1 LRPKSIPVLIAILLI
16 VGVIP
21 TATAKEAQQYTYRTT
36 YVFENRGTEPHT
48 LTEDDVT
55 LMLFANDEWQ
65 SVTTKNA
72 THEIKRLDRDEDGND
87 IAVMDLPLTIQGG
100 TTITFSIDYDIS
112 SSNRPRP
119 SIDPAQAGG
128 KDNIPQDLVVEYCIE
143 TETFTWNEEIEALAA
158 RLAGEQN
165 TVLETVTSMI
175 EWMIGNLTYGN
186 NEVPQY
192 PNSTLAYRRGDCDD
206 QAILLISLLR
216 SQGIPAILQLGIVFS
231 EAIDSE
237 RTSWGGHLTSQ
248 QKGVGWHGWTMI
260 YIPPWGWLP
269 VDLTLSASRNP
280 LELIE
285 EAPEYDYFVVTA
297 LNVSKQQYI
306 GDSRRSR
313 EELMSS
319 DLYIIMKDEVIT
331 RSSGTDWL
339 NLLYIGMG
347 ILTGGTLVFYVIYSY
362 RRNRSYEDA
371 YTINSTFLGQSLVLQ
386 RKVERER
393 DQG

>member
-260 YIPPWGWLP
+260 YIPPGGWLP

-285 EAPEYDYFVVTA
+285 EAPEYD
-297 LNVSKQQYI
+297 
-306 GDSRRSR
+306 
-313 EELMSS
+313 
-319 DLYIIMKDEVIT
+319 
-331 RSSGTDWL
+331 
-339 NLLYIGMG
+339 
-347 ILTGGTLVFYVIYSY
+347 
-362 RRNRSYEDA
+362 
-371 YTINSTFLGQSLVLQ
+371 
-386 RKVERER
+386 
-393 DQG
+393 

>member
-1 LRPKSIPVLIAILLI
+1 MRLKSIPILITILLI
-16 VGVIP
+16 ISVIP
-21 TATAKEAQQYTYRTT
+21 IATAKEAKQYTYRTT

-87 IAVMDLPLTIQGG
+87 IAIMDLPLLIQGG
-100 TTITFSIDYDIS
+100 TTLTFSIDYEIS
-112 SSNRPRP
+112 SSNRPKP
-119 SIDPAQAGG
+119 SIDLAQAGG
-128 KDNIPQDLVVEYCIE
+128 RDNIPQDLVDEYCIE

-158 RLAGEQN
+158 YLAGEQN
-165 TVLETVTSMI
+165 TVLETVTSMLK
-175 EWMIGNLTYGN
+175 WMIGNVTYGN

-269 VDLTLSASRNP
+269 VDLTLSVSKNP
-280 LELIE
+280 LELIA
-285 EAPEYDYFVVTA
+285 EAPEYDCYVVTA
-297 LNVSKQQYI
+297 LNISRQPYI

-319 DLYIIMKDEVIT
+319 DLYITMKDEAIT

-339 NLLYIGMG
+339 NLLYVGMG
-347 ILTGGTLVFYVIYSY
+347 ILAGGTLVLYVIYSY
-362 RRNRSYEDA
+362 RRNRSYEDN
-371 YTINSTFLGQSLVLQ
+371 YTINSIS
-386 RKVERER
+386 
-393 DQG
+393 

>member
-347 ILTGGTLVFYVIYSY
+347 IHETDPTRTLIQLTQHS
-362 RRNRSYEDA
+362 
-371 YTINSTFLGQSLVLQ
+371 
-386 RKVERER
+386 
-393 DQG
+393 